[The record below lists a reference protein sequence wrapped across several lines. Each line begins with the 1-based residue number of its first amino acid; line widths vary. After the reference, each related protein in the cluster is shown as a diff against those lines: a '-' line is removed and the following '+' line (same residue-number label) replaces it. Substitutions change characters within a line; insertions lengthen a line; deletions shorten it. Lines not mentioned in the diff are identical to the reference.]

1 MTNTPTSR
9 SRPGDRLTDSYPPQR
24 GDEIVEDQDAH
35 RRHDHRGRR
44 RRTDARR
51 DGVARVTTTVR
62 KPPYQHAEHA
72 RLQHAAGDIV
82 TQVDGRLEA
91 REIGAAVDAEQL
103 HAHQPAAED
112 AAHDEERR
120 QQRHDQHHADG
131 AWRDDVVDGVDR
143 HHAQPVELLGGDH
156 GADLGCRGR
165 AGAPGHQ
172 ERGQHRAELA
182 HQAQADDRA
191 KRLRGTEA
199 LQGVVALEA
208 EHHADGQ
215 PADADDGQREEAQL
229 VDLVDHVAQ
238 APRRRDGIA
247 RHLEQE
253 EPHGAEI
260 ADHARRR
267 AAEQADRR
275 HHQLASGN
283 AIEGSRSRLRNAR
296 TRGSALA
303 RSSSGA
309 PSKQPPGR
317 VRSRCSAMRMVE
329 SLSGDTTGA
338 VRPRGGLIWVRS
350 TSMRLTDMGSSP
362 ENGSSQSRTAGLRM
376 MARANATRFTMPPE
390 SSPGSRPSTSC
401 RPTASSRSW
410 TSSAMARSSRS
421 VCSRSGK
428 ATFSKTVME
437 SRSAPPWNIMPS
449 LRRTWKSARSESWV
463 TSSSSTKTRP
473 RCGRMS
479 PAINRSRVLLPH
491 PLPPRTTDTA
501 PAGKAQERSVNTC
514 RSPNAIDTCE
524 SSTRAP
530 GCMRRAP

>member
-1 MTNTPTSR
+1 
-9 SRPGDRLTDSYPPQR
+9 
-24 GDEIVEDQDAH
+24 
-35 RRHDHRGRR
+35 
-44 RRTDARR
+44 
-51 DGVARVTTTVR
+51 
-62 KPPYQHAEHA
+62 
-72 RLQHAAGDIV
+72 AG
-82 TQVDGRLEA
+82 
-91 REIGAAVDAEQL
+91 EIGPAVDAEQL
-103 HAHQPAAED
+103 HAHEPAAEN

-120 QQRHDQHHADG
+120 QQRHDQRHADG
-131 AWRDDVVDGVDR
+131 AWRDDVVDGIDR

-156 GADLGCRGR
+156 GADLGRRGR
-165 AGAPGHQ
+165 AGASGHQ
-172 ERGQHRAELA
+172 ERGQHRTELA
-182 HQAQADDRA
+182 HQAQTDERA
-191 KRLRGTEA
+191 QRLRGAEA
-199 LQGVVALEA
+199 LERVVALEA

-215 PADADDGQREEAQL
+215 PADADDEQREEAQL

-267 AAEQADRR
+267 AAEQTDRG
-275 HHQLASGN
+275 HHQLASN
-283 AIEGSRSRLRNAR
+283 VIEGSRSRLRNAR
-296 TRGSALA
+296 TRGSSLA

-317 VRSRCSAMRMVE
+317 MRSTCSAMRMVE
-329 SLSGDTTGA
+329 SMSWDTTRVVMPR
-338 VRPRGGLIWVRS
+338 VRLIWVRS

-390 SSPGSRPSTSC
+390 SSPGSRPWTSC

-501 PAGKAQERSVNTC
+501 PAGEA
-514 RSPNAIDTCE
+514 
-524 SSTRAP
+524 RA
-530 GCMRRAP
+530 GDG